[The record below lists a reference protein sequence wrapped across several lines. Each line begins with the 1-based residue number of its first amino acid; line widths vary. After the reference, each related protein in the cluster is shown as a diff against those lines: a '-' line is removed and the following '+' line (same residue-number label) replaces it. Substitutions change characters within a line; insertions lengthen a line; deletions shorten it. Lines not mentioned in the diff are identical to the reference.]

1 MTEVVVAR
9 IGKAHGLKGEVT
21 VQVHTDAPQERFLVG
36 ARFTT
41 EPAEAGPL
49 TIRAARM
56 HNAIQ
61 LLAFDGVPDRTAA
74 EGLRGT
80 RLLAAPDVEEDDA
93 WYAEDLIGMSVVDT
107 NGAEVGRVAD
117 VHSRPAQDL
126 LEITKAAGGT
136 AYVPFVDEMVPEVD
150 EDAGRVVIDPPPGLL
165 DLEG

>member
-1 MTEVVVAR
+1 MSEVMVAR

-21 VQVHTDAPQERFLVG
+21 VQLHTDSPKERFIEG
-36 ARFTT
+36 ASFAT
-41 EPAEAGPL
+41 EPAGRGPL

-61 LLAFDGVPDRTAA
+61 LLAFDGVSDRTAA
-74 EGLRGT
+74 EGLRGV
-80 RLLAAPDVEEDDA
+80 RLLAETDDSEDDA

-107 NGAEVGRVAD
+107 AGAEVGRIAEV
-117 VHSRPAQDL
+117 VSRPAQDL
-126 LEITKAAGGT
+126 LTITKSGGGT

-150 EDAGRVVIDPPPGLL
+150 LDSGRVVIDPPPGLL